1 MKNIENTFEDAV
13 FQRMGRGVRRKHH
26 VADVEV
32 DVFEQDMSNALLKF
46 DTLKD
51 KDPGA
56 AIRSV
61 ARGYE
66 VTFTKAHVAFD
77 VMGLLA
83 LDNPDIDLQFTPDMI
98 EFDPDEDLV
107 KPSKVPLWV
116 IKRATGPN
124 RVTIQRVW

>member
-13 FQRMGRGVRRKHH
+13 FQRMGRGVRRKKH

-32 DVFEQDMSNALLKF
+32 DVFEQDMTEAMLKF
-46 DTLKD
+46 DSLKD

-61 ARGYE
+61 DKGYE
-66 VTFTKAHVAFD
+66 VTFTKAHIAFD
-77 VMGLLA
+77 VMNILS
-83 LDNPDIDLQFTPDMI
+83 LDNPDVDLQFTSDMI